1 MKKKF
6 TEEDDSN
13 EMKDQEKNVG
23 VGCLRGAVL
32 ALPLLVILPIAVWY
46 EYKFLYGLLS
56 FLGGACI
63 LVYLVNSAKKLTS
76 IDIVSPTV
84 ISLISAIIFAPV
96 GLFAGNFFSPITCIL
111 AGLML
116 SVGLGL
122 YKAKK
127 IYSWCLIVPTLC
139 FIYEILPIDLPTDI
153 DNIIGLSANGVN
165 IFISHYIKPVINA
178 TGVGSAITTTLK
190 NKIENL

>member
-1 MKKKF
+1 MKKKV
-6 TEEDDSN
+6 TEENDSN
-13 EMKDQEKNVG
+13 EMQDQEKNVG

-56 FLGGACI
+56 FLGGVAV
-63 LVYLVNSAKKLTS
+63 LVYLVNSAKKLTA
-76 IDIVSPTV
+76 IDVALPVV

-116 SVGLGL
+116 SVELGF

-127 IYSWCLIVPTLC
+127 IYAVYLILPTIC

-153 DNIIGLSANGVN
+153 DNIIGLCANGAN
-165 IFISHYIKPVINA
+165 IFRSHFIQPVIGA
-178 TGVGSAITTTLK
+178 TGIGTGITTTPK